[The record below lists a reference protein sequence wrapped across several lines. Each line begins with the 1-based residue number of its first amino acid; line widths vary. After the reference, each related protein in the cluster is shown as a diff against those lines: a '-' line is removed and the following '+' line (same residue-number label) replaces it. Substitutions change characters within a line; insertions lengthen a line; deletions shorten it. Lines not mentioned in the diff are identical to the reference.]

1 MQHSHSTSVILI
13 YLTLN
18 SMHVRIINTIS
29 IHLRI
34 INIDISYCILIFL
47 NYSSLLLCLKHTL
60 YLFFSLLCIHSF
72 TINYIQY
79 IIQVSNF
86 LFCIRMTDR
95 DSERVETLC
104 HSLPLILRHFRLTR
118 RLISKRNFLLYFEA
132 NKQ

>member
-34 INIDISYCILIFL
+34 INTDISYCILIFL

-118 RLISKRNFLLYFEA
+118 RLISKGNFLLYFEA